1 MPSRNFR
8 YSLDMLPVVSYSFVM
23 PSPNRSLIRSLR
35 QRCGLKLGELADLA
49 RIKVQHL
56 ANIESGYAT
65 ASVEVLQ
72 RIANA
77 LNSNLPENSTEIQ
90 LEELFAEQVAS

>member
-1 MPSRNFR
+1 M
-8 YSLDMLPVVSYSFVM
+8 LDMVPIASYSFVM

-35 QRCGLKLGELADLA
+35 QRRGWKLGELADLS
-49 RIKVQHL
+49 RTKVQHL

-72 RIANA
+72 RIADA
-77 LNSNLPENSTEIQ
+77 LNSSKPGDEPQ
-90 LEELFAEQVAS
+90 LDVQDLVAERVAS